1 MNYKIDHCEPFDG
14 NKENIWMKCEHVG
27 RYLFAIDFF
36 AKLSSKKILDVA
48 CAEGFGSYLLAKKG
62 FEVFGA
68 DVNPEYV
75 QTVSK
80 RSRGTFVVLD
90 FEKDDFPKEFKE
102 FDGCVCFETI
112 EHLDK
117 GQLLLDKI
125 HKCLKT
131 GGHLIFSFPN
141 CIYEKL
147 DENGVNYDPF
157 HKRIFEK
164 HEMEEMVKIAGFEKV
179 AEFGQSLCNMLYGAE
194 SDAVKNARLSSGEI
208 DKLFKYDEK
217 SIISFAK
224 LFGYPNDQKI
234 DESYSYIWI
243 LKKI

>member
-14 NKENIWMKCEHVG
+14 NEENIWMKCEHVG

-36 AKLSSKKILDVA
+36 EKQNSKKILDVA
-48 CAEGFGSYLLAKKG
+48 CAEGFGSYLLAKNN

-68 DVNPEYV
+68 DINPEYV
-75 QTVSK
+75 QTARK
-80 RSRGTFVVLD
+80 RSRGTFIELD
-90 FEKDDFPKEFKE
+90 FEKDEFPKEFQE

-112 EHLDK
+112 EHLK
-117 GQLLLDKI
+117 NGQILLHKI
-125 HKCLKT
+125 HKSLKT
-131 GGHLIFSFPN
+131 GGHLVLSFPN
-141 CIYEKL
+141 SIYEKL

-157 HKRIFEK
+157 HERIFEK
-164 HEMEEMVKIAGFEKV
+164 REMQDLVKAAGFEKI

-194 SDAVKNARLSSGEI
+194 SDAVKNGRLSNQDI
-208 DKLFKYDEK
+208 DKLFKYDEN

-224 LFGYPNDQKI
+224 LLGYPNTKTL